1 MPQSLHNHGA
11 VMGQDA
17 LAASGTVS
25 APRFRPAVR
34 GPRRRTVVLRR
45 MLFVLVIAALVF
57 AGGFGIFATH
67 VSSLSTPDN
76 PSKADAI
83 IVLTGGQSRLMD
95 LLKADKGERLLISG
109 VHPSATRR
117 QLQLATGSDTALF
130 NRVDIDRAA
139 LDTIGNAVES
149 AKWVQN
155 HAYQRVILVTNNY
168 HMPRSL
174 LELGRLLPRA
184 TLDPYP
190 VVNTRLDKGNWLA
203 KPEALR
209 VLFIEYNKYLLALA
223 RGIVPVKPSTE
234 NVLVVQAEAAE

>member
-1 MPQSLHNHGA
+1 
-11 VMGQDA
+11 
-17 LAASGTVS
+17 
-25 APRFRPAVR
+25 
-34 GPRRRTVVLRR
+34 